1 MGSTSRRL
9 LAASAGLATLGELA
23 AGGAVAQTTAGKT
36 IDACVKKTTGAP
48 RIVSKSTRCRAGERK
63 LTWGGAAV
71 RGARGAPNPPGARG
85 PTGLRGPAGP
95 RGVAGNPGVRG
106 PIGIRGPT
114 GTVARPDRPE
124 RLDYSGLDNPVSTTQ
139 YAAASYPN
147 TVNSWTVTLNE
158 TDADWAIY
166 AICSQ

>member
-48 RIVSKSTRCRAGERK
+48 RIVSKSTRCRACERK

-124 RLDYSGLDNPVSTTQ
+124 RLVR
-139 YAAASYPN
+139 AR
-147 TVNSWTVTLNE
+147 
-158 TDADWAIY
+158 
-166 AICSQ
+166 